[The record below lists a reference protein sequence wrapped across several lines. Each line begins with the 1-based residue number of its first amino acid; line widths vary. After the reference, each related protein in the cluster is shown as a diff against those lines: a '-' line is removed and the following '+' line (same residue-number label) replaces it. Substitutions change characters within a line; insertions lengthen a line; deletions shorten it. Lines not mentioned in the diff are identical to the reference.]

1 MHNTNS
7 NTPNWAIHFK
17 YAQNY
22 IVFAPPDVRR
32 HQIVAEEQ
40 GFRISEATLFRMNK
54 LLSREVW
61 LGLEA
66 QEHRFTLLLYSLLQV
81 THLIREICR
90 VEITKHRYTLASEK
104 RKPIPVLFEF
114 YCTSRSYNK

>member
-1 MHNTNS
+1 MPKTTS
-7 NTPNWAIHFK
+7 CLPL
-17 YAQNY
+17 
-22 IVFAPPDVRR
+22 RR